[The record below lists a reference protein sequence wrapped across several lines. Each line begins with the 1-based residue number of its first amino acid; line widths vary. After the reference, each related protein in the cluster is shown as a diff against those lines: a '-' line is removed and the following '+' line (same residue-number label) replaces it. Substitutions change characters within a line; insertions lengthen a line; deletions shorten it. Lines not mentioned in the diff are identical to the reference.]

1 MKHDAH
7 RTNHTPE
14 QTTPP
19 DASGWTALL
28 AACFFFCSTAALLA
42 IFKG

>member
-7 RTNHTPE
+7 RTNYTPE

-19 DASGWTALL
+19 DAGGWSALL
-28 AACFFFCSTAALLA
+28 AACFFFCSIAAILA